1 MAKGKHMTVREKAD
15 RARIRKEL
23 REKGILPPPKKPL
36 NRKKFCAEAKEILDS
51 NTDYEFEQHLTT
63 ALGLMLN
70 QKDLKMHTTLEAVGA
85 AKAIKIAKA
94 WDDLFRTAAAEGKG
108 AFTIKD
114 MYDAAKDIIE
124 A

>member
-1 MAKGKHMTVREKAD
+1 MAKGKRMTAREKAD

-23 REKGILPPPKKPL
+23 REEGILPPPKKPL
-36 NRKKFCAEAKEILDS
+36 NRKKLCAEAKEILDS
-51 NTDYEFEQHLTT
+51 NTDYGFEQHLIM

-85 AKAIKIAKA
+85 AKAIKIAKV

-108 AFTIKD
+108 ALTIKD
-114 MYDAAKDIIE
+114 MYDAAEDIMN